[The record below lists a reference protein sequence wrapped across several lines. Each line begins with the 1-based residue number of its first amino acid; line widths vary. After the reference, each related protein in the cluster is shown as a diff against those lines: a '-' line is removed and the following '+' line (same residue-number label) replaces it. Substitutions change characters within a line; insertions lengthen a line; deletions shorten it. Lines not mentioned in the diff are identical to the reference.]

1 MIRHIAKWSI
11 SRSLDNVKPIPSWV
25 RFLMRHDQSLR
36 LFAERSAEL
45 ANRLRLDAE
54 EWTGEF
60 QPKSTSITH
69 SASTRLTLAGN
80 HTRSVIASRAVPWS
94 LATAAIL
101 VAVVAMYSRQWTSN
115 ETDRTSIEHIVS
127 NDSSESAALRA
138 TAEEKSKF
146 GSELLAATINSS
158 TRMIQEM
165 SPEQLSP
172 FLEQT
177 AVANLFSGNDLLT
190 GWPFPTS
197 IEASTDLAGDVT
209 SKVFL
214 SLNDSMQAEQLQLLG
229 ELKRAANYFSQKLP
243 KRAVKLVG
251 IDVQ

>member
-1 MIRHIAKWSI
+1 MIRHIAKWFI
-11 SRSLDNVKPIPSWV
+11 SRSLDKVKPIPAWV

-45 ANRLRLDAE
+45 ANRLRLDAV
-54 EWTGEF
+54 EWTGEI
-60 QPKSTSITH
+60 QPKSTSISL
-69 SASTRLTLAGN
+69 SAGTRLNLAGN
-80 HTRSVIASRAVPWS
+80 NTRSAIASRAVPWS

-101 VAVVAMYSRQWTSN
+101 VAVVAMYSRQWTSK
-115 ETDRTSIEHIVS
+115 ETERTGIEHIVS
-127 NDSSESAALRA
+127 NDSSASVDLRA

-165 SPEQLSP
+165 SPKQLSP
-172 FLEQT
+172 FLEPT
-177 AVANLFSGNDLLT
+177 PVAKLLSGNDLLS

-209 SKVFL
+209 GKVFL
-214 SLNDSMQAEQLQLLG
+214 SLNDGMQAEQLQLL
-229 ELKRAANYFSQKLP
+229 EDLKKAANYFSRKLP
-243 KRAVKLVG
+243 QRAVKLVG